1 MQSFGYTPPS
11 FWTAIPP
18 DRTVLSKYDAAKVRC
33 RLLVARHQQALSPGQ
48 CDPRSARFPE
58 MASASPVQVEWR
70 QSVGRTNRRDP
81 PAAGVPAHG
90 GHPNIPSVRPDLNTA
105 AHSYTHTLLPPQRQ
119 QCQPPPSAAAQ
130 KRGGGRALRGLAKD
144 ANGRLGSGLPAGRP
158 VWCLQWQA
166 HGGGNPARS
175 KRLCIYLIQK
185 NTSSADADRSHGET
199 LLAYRIPEF

>member
-130 KRGGGRALRGLAKD
+130 KRGGRQG
-144 ANGRLGSGLPAGRP
+144 PAGPCKGRQWASWFWP
-158 VWCLQWQA
+158 ACRQAGVVPAMAGTRRWQPGPLQA
-166 HGGGNPARS
+166 VMHLSNS
-175 KRLCIYLIQK
+175 EK
-185 NTSSADADRSHGET
+185 H
-199 LLAYRIPEF
+199 F